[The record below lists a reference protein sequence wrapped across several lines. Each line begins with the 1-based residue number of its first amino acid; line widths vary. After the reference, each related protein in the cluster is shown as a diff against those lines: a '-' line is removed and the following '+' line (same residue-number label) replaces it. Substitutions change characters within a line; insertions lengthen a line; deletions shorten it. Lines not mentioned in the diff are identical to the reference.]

1 MDPEQEWHQEGTTG
15 GSCSSGLVENERSQG
30 GGERMD
36 SGGTLGVESG
46 GMESQWMWD
55 QDREA
60 VGEVALSGTG
70 GEAPTGWCPAR
81 TVPSAVAAAPPQMPR
96 WPLDR
101 QVWSSPGALVT
112 VGLPGIRRRDRLW
125 RDRRWSRKLA
135 QGHTEWQGRSH
146 GVTSRWRRGTA
157 ATPCPARGI
166 FPKCQHAA
174 LPHGPGRC
182 GLRSDPKSPGSSS
195 LPLSEDQSPTNPEH
209 PLLRRA
215 EGSSRSSLC
224 SSRPSRRPTSQHG
237 PAPAGPPPPQPPGH
251 PTPELVTSR
260 AAERAA
266 TSMGTTG
273 DAGG

>member
-1 MDPEQEWHQEGTTG
+1 
-15 GSCSSGLVENERSQG
+15 
-30 GGERMD
+30 MD

-46 GMESQWMWD
+46 GMKRQWMWD
-55 QDREA
+55 RDREA
-60 VGEVALSGTG
+60 GCGPGKRVGEVALSGTG

-81 TVPSAVAAAPPQMPR
+81 TVPSAVPAAPPQMPR

-112 VGLPGIRRRDRLW
+112 VRLPGIRRRDRLW

-166 FPKCQHAA
+166 FPKCQHVA

-195 LPLSEDQSPTNPEH
+195 LPLSEDQLPTNPEH

-224 SSRPSRRPTSQHG
+224 SSRPAAAPPPSTDPPRLGRLHHSLLGIPHPSWS
-237 PAPAGPPPPQPPGH
+237 PAGLRRGQPPP
-251 PTPELVTSR
+251 L
-260 AAERAA
+260 
-266 TSMGTTG
+266 GTTG